1 MKKFSIIIIL
11 LSLLSDTWAT
21 EQEIRVKAELK
32 EANVYLTSAKLSVT
46 AEALI
51 VPGANTV
58 VLENL
63 PNNLNPE
70 TIQLNAKGDFVILGV
85 QFANNYLKE
94 MKKNQQAEK
103 LTDSLERLSDKMEI
117 LNGKGLVLEKE
128 ETMISSNNAL
138 SGTETGFKV
147 DELVKLADFYRK
159 RLGQITE
166 EKIKLKQQKKELQKQ
181 IDKVSAQLNELN
193 QPSNAASGELRINVS
208 SKNTVSA
215 SFNCEFMVF
224 NAGWEPL
231 YDIKAKN
238 TNSPIQLI
246 FKAKVYQNTGMD
258 WKNVKL
264 KLSTTNPLL
273 GGDKPELSPWYLDFY
288 TPPLY
293 NFRAK
298 TMATP

>member
-117 LNGKGLVLEKE
+117 LNGKGLILEKE
-128 ETMISSNNAL
+128 ETMISSNNVL

-166 EKIKLKQQKKELQKQ
+166 EKIKLKQQKKVLMMR
-181 IDKVSAQLNELN
+181 
-193 QPSNAASGELRINVS
+193 G
-208 SKNTVSA
+208 
-215 SFNCEFMVF
+215 
-224 NAGWEPL
+224 
-231 YDIKAKN
+231 
-238 TNSPIQLI
+238 
-246 FKAKVYQNTGMD
+246 
-258 WKNVKL
+258 
-264 KLSTTNPLL
+264 
-273 GGDKPELSPWYLDFY
+273 
-288 TPPLY
+288 
-293 NFRAK
+293 
-298 TMATP
+298 